1 MIAMIV
7 LGFFFFIACWIGIA
21 ELARWKVAW
30 FNQRPILTYFLAF
43 CLLLLL
49 SSLIPDDMTPEQ
61 EQALENAILQELLE

>member
-7 LGFFFFIACWIGIA
+7 LGFFFFIAVWIGIA

-43 CLLLLL
+43 CLLLLIG
-49 SSLIPDDMTPEQ
+49 SLIPDDMTPEQ